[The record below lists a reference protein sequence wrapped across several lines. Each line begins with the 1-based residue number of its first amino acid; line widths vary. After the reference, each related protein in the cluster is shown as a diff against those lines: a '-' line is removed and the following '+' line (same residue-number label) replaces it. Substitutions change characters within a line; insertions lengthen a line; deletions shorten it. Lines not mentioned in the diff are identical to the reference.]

1 MTHVGQR
8 AKFSWNHTGEDV
20 VMQVAAKCHN
30 FTIIRRKKV
39 REMKAESCR
48 KKEKRTAHKKFRGV
62 TAPSSVG
69 IVPAM

>member
-1 MTHVGQR
+1 
-8 AKFSWNHTGEDV
+8 
-20 VMQVAAKCHN
+20 MQVAAKCHN